1 MKKVK
6 YILLII
12 TGIFVLNGC
21 SGMKDTLTGVK
32 KNNSDEFLIKKKN
45 PLVLPP
51 NFNDFP
57 KPKNSKTE
65 KTILDDDMD
74 IKKILQKS
82 NNTKESNSEIVTDS
96 KSFEESLLKK
106 INKN

>member
-1 MKKVK
+1 M
-6 YILLII
+6 
-12 TGIFVLNGC
+12 
-21 SGMKDTLTGVK
+21 
-32 KNNSDEFLIKKKN
+32 EKKN